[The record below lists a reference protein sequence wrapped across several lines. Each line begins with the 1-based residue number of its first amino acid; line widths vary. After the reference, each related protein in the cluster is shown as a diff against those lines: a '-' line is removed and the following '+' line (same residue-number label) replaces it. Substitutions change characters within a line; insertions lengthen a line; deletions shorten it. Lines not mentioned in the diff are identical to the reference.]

1 MVRITLLLIATL
13 TLCGCGSIISR
24 TVPGQ
29 GHGNQYYP
37 GVQWDVRDSAW
48 RWLTILDLPFSL
60 VFDTLLLP
68 VDIHHGPYK

>member
-1 MVRITLLLIATL
+1 MRIAAVVLITILLS
-13 TLCGCGSIISR
+13 GCGSVISR

-29 GHGNQYYP
+29 GHGNQYFP
-37 GVQWDVRDSAW
+37 GVKWDVRDGAW

-68 VDIHHGPYK
+68 IDAHHGPWE

>member
-1 MVRITLLLIATL
+1 MRIAAVVLIAIL
-13 TLCGCGSIISR
+13 LSGCGSVISR

-29 GHGNQYYP
+29 GHGNQYFP
-37 GVQWDVRDSAW
+37 GVKWAVRDGAW

-68 VDIHHGPYK
+68 IDAHHGPWE

>member
-1 MVRITLLLIATL
+1 MARITLLLIATL
-13 TLCGCGSIISR
+13 LLCGCGSIISR

-29 GHGNQYYP
+29 GHGNQCYP

-68 VDIHHGPYK
+68 IDIHHGPYK